1 MNRGEIWWFEHPRR
15 GRRPVLILT
24 RQEAIPV
31 LTRIV
36 VAPAT
41 TRIRGIDSELPLD
54 REDGMPQ
61 PCVINFDNLFYVS
74 KALLTDRIT
83 ALSVPRLREMCQAL
97 RIATGC

>member
-54 REDGMPQ
+54 LEDGMPQ
-61 PCVINFDNLFYVS
+61 PCVINFDNVFYVS
-74 KALLTDRIT
+74 KARLTDRIA

>member
-1 MNRGEIWWFEHPRR
+1 MTRGEVWWFEHPRR

-31 LTRIV
+31 LNKVV

-41 TRIRGIDSELPLD
+41 RTIRGIDSELPVD
-54 REDGMPQ
+54 QGDGMPR
-61 PCVINFDNLFYVS
+61 PCVINFDNLFYVRKS
-74 KALLTDRIT
+74 LLTDRIT
-83 ALSVPRLREMCQAL
+83 TLSFDRMLEACKAL

>member
-15 GRRPVLILT
+15 GRRPVLVLT